1 MHREARMRPKP
12 YEYHPQ
18 LGAGQPAYAQTYRF
32 PAPPSSRGQQTST
45 PPFIL
50 QEGENLIIS
59 PALIGSPARSS
70 SAGSSSYLSQATATT
85 SIYSSPYQQASAP
98 TGGHQAPT
106 TTPQPQRFTRM
117 DQLALQAM
125 RAAEHE
131 HRQAEA
137 AAQAYRDWITRSRS
151 DQSRFWA
158 EGDCAPEA
166 VHQ

>member
-50 QEGENLIIS
+50 QEGENLMIS
-59 PALIGSPARSS
+59 PALIGSLARSS
-70 SAGSSSYLSQATATT
+70 LYLSQATATT
-85 SIYSSPYQQASAP
+85 SIYSTPCQQASAP
-98 TGGHQAPT
+98 AGSHQAPT
-106 TTPQPQRFTRM
+106 TAPQPQRSARM
-117 DQLALQAM
+117 GQLALQAM

-131 HRQAEA
+131 HRHAEA
-137 AAQAYRDWITRSRS
+137 AAHWAYWEQSARSKAGQARYGTLPVVQQ
-151 DQSRFWA
+151 QSKARY
-158 EGDCAPEA
+158 
-166 VHQ
+166 